1 MALIVVEERIK
12 AVIVLVLNLVAAAVL
27 GFASIY
33 GWDLALWVPITSMVV
48 IVLDTV
54 LGIVWIV
61 PQRKP

>member
-1 MALIVVEERIK
+1 MAMMEIDERIK

-33 GWDLALWVPITSMVV
+33 GWDLALWVPVTSMVV

-54 LGIVWIV
+54 LGIAWVV
-61 PQRKP
+61 PRKE

>member
-1 MALIVVEERIK
+1 MAMMEIDERIK

-54 LGIVWIV
+54 LGIAWVV
-61 PQRKP
+61 PRKE

>member
-1 MALIVVEERIK
+1 MAMMEIDERIK

-33 GWDLALWVPITSMVV
+33 GWDLALWVPVTSMVV

-61 PQRKP
+61 PRKE